1 MLNFLQFKNKQR
13 AWYIFTVVLLLAVPC
28 AVRAEPVDHIAAAVN
43 NEVITGS
50 ELAFAVALNTRFGG
64 AGADRKAL
72 ESDTLD
78 GLINRRLLIQEARR
92 LKYVDVSDQELAA
105 EVEKLS
111 KRFGSEK
118 AFHDFLNGLDVT
130 PQEVS
135 RMLGERLLVERF
147 VEKKVGLFVRVSR
160 DEAQGWFEAHASDYR
175 GRRFSEVQKNI
186 VALLTEQKIA
196 RELARYI
203 AELRAKADI
212 RINPQT
218 NGHY

>member
-1 MLNFLQFKNKQR
+1 MQGANKQR
-13 AWYIFTVVLLLAVPC
+13 AWYVLAAVLLLVVPC

-50 ELAFAVALNTRFGG
+50 ELAFAVALNTRFGNG
-64 AGADRKAL
+64 VDRKAL
-72 ESDTLD
+72 ESETLN

-92 LKYVDVSDQELAA
+92 LKYVEVSDQELTA
-105 EVEKLS
+105 EVEKLG

-118 AFHDFLNGLDVT
+118 AFDDFLNRLDVA

-147 VEKKVGLFVRVSR
+147 IEKKVGLFVRVSR
-160 DEAQGWFEAHASDYR
+160 DEAQAWFEAHAADYR
-175 GRRFSEVQKNI
+175 GRRFSEVQKTI
-186 VALLTEQKIA
+186 VALLTEQKIG
-196 RELARYI
+196 RELDRYI

-212 RINPQT
+212 RINRQAD
-218 NGHY
+218 GH